1 MHWIR
6 GKVFGT
12 LPWHLFLANHL
23 KWEWLH
29 GQVQLWGSKTLDLA
43 QGAYTCITVSCTRR
57 LSLWKAASGRSVNT
71 RVSQSKFSSLL
82 HHLWSAQSISG
93 KFLTSL
99 SLSLPAYK
107 AERIISYVVG
117 SLNKNLY
124 KMLLFV
130 FEEHGPVNL
139 VRLLS
144 TFILKSQSLQDVWRR
159 RQRGKE
165 SYPWGGQTEWHLQPN
180 CGVKCLGAVFSP
192 TPGLVLPFMWSH

>member
-6 GKVFGT
+6 KKVFGT
-12 LPWHLFLANHL
+12 LPWHLFLANHF

-43 QGAYTCITVSCTRR
+43 QGAYTCITISYTCR
-57 LSLWKAASGRSVNT
+57 LSLWKAASGGSVNT

-82 HHLWSAQSISG
+82 HHLLSVQSIAG

-99 SLSLPAYK
+99 SLSLPTYK

-144 TFILKSQSLQDVWRR
+144 TFILNSQSLQDVWRR